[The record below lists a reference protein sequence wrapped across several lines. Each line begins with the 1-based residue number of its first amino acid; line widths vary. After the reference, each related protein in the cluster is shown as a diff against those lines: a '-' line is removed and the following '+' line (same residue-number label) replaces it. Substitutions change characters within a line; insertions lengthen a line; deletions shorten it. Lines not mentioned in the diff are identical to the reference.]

1 MDSLLRVGNRS
12 PEDHATIFQRIRG
25 CDLGNGIRMEATRR
39 SPDSA
44 DLTRRRKNPKLGRDR
59 TGRTGFSARK
69 ESAQVATKLSA
80 RNKIEGKIVELEVDG
95 VMAHVAVR
103 VGKNTIES
111 VITRRSAEEMKLK
124 VGDTVSAVI
133 KSTEVMLQ
141 KG

>member
-1 MDSLLRVGNRS
+1 M
-12 PEDHATIFQRIRG
+12 
-25 CDLGNGIRMEATRR
+25 
-39 SPDSA
+39 
-44 DLTRRRKNPKLGRDR
+44 
-59 TGRTGFSARK
+59 
-69 ESAQVATKLSA
+69 
-80 RNKIEGKIVELEVDG
+80 ELEVDG

-111 VITRRSAEEMKLK
+111 MITRRSAEEMKLK

>member
-1 MDSLLRVGNRS
+1 
-12 PEDHATIFQRIRG
+12 
-25 CDLGNGIRMEATRR
+25 
-39 SPDSA
+39 
-44 DLTRRRKNPKLGRDR
+44 
-59 TGRTGFSARK
+59 
-69 ESAQVATKLSA
+69 VASRLSA
-80 RNKIEGKIVELEVDG
+80 RNHIQGKIVEIEVDG

-103 VGKNTIES
+103 AGKNLIES